1 MGKKLPNRLRTALE
15 VAKEE
20 LDLDI
25 YLDPDLEDESP
36 KYLCD
41 GTNVKAVI
49 APNGY
54 IEGINHNSAASLSAN
69 KDLSYQFLEDAG
81 KPYPPYYT
89 ISHTEDIYDLCRSL
103 NNANQFAHSVGY
115 PVIIKPNKGSHSIGV
130 KLVQNETE
138 WVEKQGVPLKVEKD
152 MRVFPVS
159 NDGKDIVG
167 IFEKIFE
174 KENIN
179 VLFKKAVKG
188 IKKSEDKFILDLETE
203 KLEVDKVIL
212 TTGGQA
218 YRHTG
223 STGDGYSLAESLGHS
238 CTDLAASLSSYIV
251 EENWVKELTGVSFP
265 NVQIK
270 FSNKHKFIG
279 PILFTHRGISGP
291 ATFALSSLAAFE
303 EFDRETL
310 YIDFVPDKN
319 YEEVKNLIEQYSKAN
334 PKKSFYFN
342 LAQFFSKSMA
352 KSICTNLEISQEKI
366 CQELSNKDLN
376 KSIEAI
382 KNTSITLTG
391 KTPGDEFV
399 TAGGV
404 KLEEVNSKTM
414 ESRICPGL
422 YFAGEL
428 LDIDGFTGGYNLQV
442 AWCTGNLAGESAAG

>member
-1 MGKKLPNRLRTALE
+1 MSKIAIVGGGAAGMMAAVGILE
-15 VAKEE
+15 KSKSHE
-20 LDLDI
+20 I
-25 YLDPDLEDESP
+25 YL
-36 KYLCD
+36 
-41 GTNVKAVI
+41 
-49 APNGY
+49 
-54 IEGINHNSAASLSAN
+54 IEKNPILGR
-69 KDLSYQFLEDAG
+69 K
-81 KPYPPYYT
+81 
-89 ISHTEDIYDLCRSL
+89 
-103 NNANQFAHSVGY
+103 
-115 PVIIKPNKGSHSIGV
+115 VIISGGGRCNVTTGYTDLKEVLKSYPRGGKFLKTAMYNFPPDE
-130 KLVQNETE
+130 LYT
-138 WVEKQGVPLKVEKD
+138 WVEEQGVPLKVEKD

-179 VLFKKAVKG
+179 LLFKKAVKG

-303 EFDRETL
+303 KFDRETL

-319 YEEVKNLIEQYSKAN
+319 YEDVKNLIEQYSKAN

-352 KSICTNLEISQEKI
+352 KSICTNLEISHEKV

-404 KLEEVNSKTM
+404 KLEEVNAKTM

-442 AWCTGNLAGESAAG
+442 AWCTGKLAGESAG